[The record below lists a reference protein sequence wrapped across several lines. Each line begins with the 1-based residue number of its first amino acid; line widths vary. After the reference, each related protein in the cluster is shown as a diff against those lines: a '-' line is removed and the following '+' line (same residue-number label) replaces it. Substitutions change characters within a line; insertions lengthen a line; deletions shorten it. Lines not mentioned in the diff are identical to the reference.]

1 MLIILIFT
9 SETLNYTIMKAIIAI
24 VCKES
29 ESINMF
35 FFPLAISK
43 KMKDY
48 KDGAICFVEK
58 DNLPDARYYLALDLI
73 EEKHISKIDTDLIIA
88 GKIHEINIKGLNI
101 SIRTG
106 NEMKSF
112 MKYYNCLP

>member
-73 EEKHISKIDTDLIIA
+73 EEKHISKIDTDLIIVYITIEKYTIFQLKSIPVLIVCEDKKSYLNA
-88 GKIHEINIKGLNI
+88 G
-101 SIRTG
+101 
-106 NEMKSF
+106 
-112 MKYYNCLP
+112 